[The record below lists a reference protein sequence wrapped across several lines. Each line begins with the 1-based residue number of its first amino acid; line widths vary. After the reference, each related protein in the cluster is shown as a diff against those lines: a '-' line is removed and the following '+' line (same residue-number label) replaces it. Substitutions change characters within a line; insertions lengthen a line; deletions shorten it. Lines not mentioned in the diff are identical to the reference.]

1 MLYEVITYQY
11 LKKRMIVNDSLRD
24 DATQQR
30 IADLDM
36 QYKQDSTLMKKDLL
50 IQKKS
55 AEAQTFKLSTYLWIL
70 ISLVG
75 LISAIFGYYIIKKR
89 NNMQRMKFIEQI
101 SNLRIGNIRNRISP
115 HFMFNV
121 LVITSY
127 SIHYTKLYD

>member
-1 MLYEVITYQY
+1 
-11 LKKRMIVNDSLRD
+11 MIVNDSLRD

-36 QYKQDSTLMKKDLL
+36 QYKQDSTLTKKDLI
-50 IQKKS
+50 IQKKKRRS
-55 AEAQTFKLSTYLWIL
+55 TNFKLSTYLWIL

-101 SNLRIGNIRNRISP
+101 SNSE
-115 HFMFNV
+115 
-121 LVITSY
+121 LVTSATAY
-127 SIHYTKLYD
+127 RLILCLTC